1 MYCIYKLYVYIC
13 INKTENDMTTINEL
27 KEGTWFNVDSQ
38 EYKNSYKLIGECEP
52 KVYAAECNGELIEF
66 TSNIEV
72 TKIDGMQ
79 LYLLQGGRD
88 WD

>member
-1 MYCIYKLYVYIC
+1 MKQQT
-13 INKTENDMTTINEL
+13 KTIMETINEL

-66 TSNIEV
+66 PSSTEV